1 MLTEEEALPLLKGRE
16 NDIQLADKKV
26 KKAAKLSVSDAV
38 DNATLYGDIRVR
50 YEDRTNDAGTG
61 FGAANVGTKTPAN
74 ISETK
79 LGRARYKMTL
89 GVKTE
94 SGDWYSDLAFVMGAK
109 GRSDNADFGANTSNE
124 IDSKQAIQ
132 LKRAA
137 VGYKATDWLTVEA
150 GRKGNPLYTSS
161 MVWDADLNVEGLAE
175 KVNYKLNYADLF
187 FTAVQSEYL
196 GVRKLV
202 NNLPQVGAVAGSY
215 GTSELFAFQ
224 GGAHYLFNDVTAAK
238 SAVTYTTYSKNPYS
252 TYFGA
257 NVAANT
263 ANSSAGNLWGVNDL
277 DIIEIPAEVNYMA
290 TSSIGVR
297 LFEHFAINTSADD
310 RAKHSGIVAAAN
322 GSSGNDDIAW
332 TLGLAVGS
340 ANDFK
345 SFEANK
351 MVKGDWNA
359 KLWYQSVGI
368 WSVDAALVDSDIFDG
383 RVNIEGTSF
392 KAQYNV
398 QDNVAVN
405 FTAAHGNK
413 KNTSYYAMGIGDLT
427 GDITKLNLIQ
437 LDLTYKF

>member
-1 MLTEEEALPLLKGRE
+1 
-16 NDIQLADKKV
+16 
-26 KKAAKLSVSDAV
+26 
-38 DNATLYGDIRVR
+38 
-50 YEDRTNDAGTG
+50 
-61 FGAANVGTKTPAN
+61 
-74 ISETK
+74 
-79 LGRARYKMTL
+79 
-89 GVKTE
+89 
-94 SGDWYSDLAFVMGAK
+94 
-109 GRSDNADFGANTSNE
+109 
-124 IDSKQAIQ
+124 
-132 LKRAA
+132 
-137 VGYKATDWLTVEA
+137 
-150 GRKGNPLYTSS
+150 
-161 MVWDADLNVEGLAE
+161 
-175 KVNYKLNYADLF
+175 
-187 FTAVQSEYL
+187 
-196 GVRKLV
+196 
-202 NNLPQVGAVAGSY
+202 
-215 GTSELFAFQ
+215 
-224 GGAHYLFNDVTAAK
+224 
-238 SAVTYTTYSKNPYS
+238 
-252 TYFGA
+252 
-257 NVAANT
+257 
-263 ANSSAGNLWGVNDL
+263 
-277 DIIEIPAEVNYMA
+277 MA